1 MKATIESTGVAA
13 RSFPV
18 LLLTSVGIPLVCA
31 AVLAILIALDSDY
44 AMPTAYFSLA
54 LSAIAVLLRIIGVAW
69 GERPRWLLVAS
80 VAASA
85 VVVYSVSFMEI
96 R

>member
-1 MKATIESTGVAA
+1 M
-13 RSFPV
+13 
-18 LLLTSVGIPLVCA
+18 CA
-31 AVLAILIALDSDY
+31 VVLAILIALDSDY

-54 LSAIAVLLRIIGVAW
+54 LSGIAVVLGIIGIAW

-85 VVVYSVSFMEI
+85 VVVYGVSVMEI